1 MNIEDI
7 KKIGDSVKEV
17 SGLDIFDNTRRRDY
31 VEMRALVC
39 YVLRKKLRIGLTNIA
54 LYFQS
59 EGKTMHH
66 ATVIHLIKMYPV
78 YKRYNSQLED
88 IEYSFN
94 FDKSFEFNENNFIKN
109 QYLIDKYNNLKN
121 KYDYLKNNVENNP
134 ILNVMHNIPEDKRDE
149 VIERIIMMKKSWDW
163 KSKDEC
169 KVIEASTSM
178 EGMHW

>member
-1 MNIEDI
+1 MKIEDI
-7 KKIGDSVKEV
+7 KKIGDSVKEA
-17 SGLDIFDNTRRRDY
+17 SGLNIFDNTRRRDY

-66 ATVIHLIKMYPV
+66 ATVIHLVNQYPI
-78 YKRYNSQLED
+78 YKRYNPRLAEIED
-88 IEYSFN
+88 
-94 FDKSFEFNENNFIKN
+94 SFEQLNNLEFNQDSYIRN
-109 QYLIDKYNNLKN
+109 QYLSYNYDKLQEKYKNLKDN
-121 KYDYLKNNVENNP
+121 IKTNP
-134 ILNVMHNIPEDKRDE
+134 ILDVLQDIPEDKIDE
-149 VIERIIMMKKSWDW
+149 VIERINILKKSWDW

-169 KVIEASTSM
+169 KVIEANTSM

>member
-66 ATVIHLIKMYPV
+66 ATVIHLVKMYPM
-78 YKRYNSQLED
+78 YKRYNSRLAS
-88 IEYSFN
+88 IEN
-94 FDKSFEFNENNFIKN
+94 SFEQLNNLEFNQDSYIRN
-109 QYLIDKYNNLKN
+109 QYLSYNYDKLQEKYKNLKDN
-121 KYDYLKNNVENNP
+121 IKTNP
-134 ILNVMHNIPEDKRDE
+134 ILDILQDIPEDKIDE
-149 VIERIIMMKKSWDW
+149 VIERINILKKSWDW
-163 KSKDEC
+163 KSKDKCE
-169 KVIEASTSM
+169 VIEASS
-178 EGMHW
+178 GISDFAY

>member
-17 SGLDIFDNTRRRDY
+17 SGLNIFDNTRRRDY

-66 ATVIHLIKMYPV
+66 ATVIHLVKMYPM
-78 YKRYNSQLED
+78 YKRYNSRLASIED
-88 IEYSFN
+88 
-94 FDKSFEFNENNFIKN
+94 SFEQLNNLEFNQDSYIRN
-109 QYLIDKYNNLKN
+109 QYLSYNYDKLQEKYKNLKDN
-121 KYDYLKNNVENNP
+121 IKTNH
-134 ILNVMHNIPEDKRDE
+134 ILDVLQDIPEDKIDE
-149 VIERIIMMKKSWDW
+149 VIERINILKKSWDW
-163 KSKDEC
+163 KSKDKCE
-169 KVIEASTSM
+169 VIEASS
-178 EGMHW
+178 GISDFAY

>member
-17 SGLDIFDNTRRRDY
+17 SWLNIFDNTRRRDY

-66 ATVIHLIKMYPV
+66 ATVIHLVKMYPM
-78 YKRYNSQLED
+78 YKRYNSRLASIED
-88 IEYSFN
+88 
-94 FDKSFEFNENNFIKN
+94 SFEQLNNLEFNQDSYIRN
-109 QYLIDKYNNLKN
+109 QYLSYNYDKLQEKYKNLKDN
-121 KYDYLKNNVENNP
+121 IKTNP
-134 ILNVMHNIPEDKRDE
+134 ILDILQDIPEDKIDE
-149 VIERIIMMKKSWDW
+149 VIERINILKKSWDW

-169 KVIEASTSM
+169 QVIEASS
-178 EGMHW
+178 GISDFAY

>member
-66 ATVIHLIKMYPV
+66 ATVIHLVNQYPM
-78 YKRYNSQLED
+78 YKRYNSRLED

-94 FDKSFEFNENNFIKN
+94 FDKSFQFNENNFIKN
-109 QYLIDKYNNLKN
+109 QYLIDKYNKLKN
-121 KYDYLKNNVENNP
+121 KYDDLKNNVEKNP
-134 ILNVMHNIPEDKRDE
+134 ILNVMHNIPEDKIDE
-149 VIERIIMMKKSWDW
+149 VIERINIMKKSWDW
-163 KSKDEC
+163 KSKDKCE
-169 KVIEASTSM
+169 VIQASS
-178 EGMHW
+178 GISDFAY

>member
-17 SGLDIFDNTRRRDY
+17 SGLNIFDNTRRRDY

-66 ATVIHLIKMYPV
+66 ATVIHLVNQYPM
-78 YKRYNSQLED
+78 YKRYNSRLAS
-88 IEYSFN
+88 IEE
-94 FDKSFEFNENNFIKN
+94 SFEDLNNLEFNQDSYIRN
-109 QYLIDKYNNLKN
+109 QYLSYNYDKLQEKYKNLKDN
-121 KYDYLKNNVENNP
+121 IKTNP
-134 ILNVMHNIPEDKRDE
+134 ILDVLQDIPEDKIDE
-149 VIERIIMMKKSWDW
+149 VIERINILKKSWDW

-169 KVIEASTSM
+169 EVIEASS
-178 EGMHW
+178 GISDFAY

>member
-17 SGLDIFDNTRRRDY
+17 SGLNIFDNTRRRDY

-66 ATVIHLIKMYPV
+66 ATVIHLVNQYPM
-78 YKRYNSQLED
+78 YKRYNSRLAS
-88 IEYSFN
+88 IEE
-94 FDKSFEFNENNFIKN
+94 SFEDLNNLEFNQDSYIRN
-109 QYLIDKYNNLKN
+109 QYLSYNYDKLQEKYKNLKDN
-121 KYDYLKNNVENNP
+121 IKTNP
-134 ILNVMHNIPEDKRDE
+134 ILEVLQDIPEDKIDE
-149 VIERIIMMKKSWDW
+149 VIERINILKKSWDW
-163 KSKDEC
+163 KSKDKCE
-169 KVIEASTSM
+169 VIEASS
-178 EGMHW
+178 GISDFAY

>member
-149 VIERIIMMKKSWDW
+149 VIERIMILKKSWDW

-169 KVIEASTSM
+169 KVIESSTSM

>member
-17 SGLDIFDNTRRRDY
+17 SGLNIFDNTRRRDY

-66 ATVIHLIKMYPV
+66 ATVIHLVNQYPM
-78 YKRYNSQLED
+78 YKRYNSRLAS
-88 IEYSFN
+88 IEE
-94 FDKSFEFNENNFIKN
+94 SFEQLNNLEFNQDSYIRN
-109 QYLIDKYNNLKN
+109 QYLSYNYDKLQEKYKNLKDN
-121 KYDYLKNNVENNP
+121 IKTNP
-134 ILNVMHNIPEDKRDE
+134 ILDVLQDIPEDKIDE
-149 VIERIIMMKKSWDW
+149 VIERINILKKSWDW

-169 KVIEASTSM
+169 QVIEASS
-178 EGMHW
+178 GVSDFAY

>member
-1 MNIEDI
+1 MNIQDI

-39 YVLRKKLRIGLTNIA
+39 YILRKKLRIGLTNIA

-169 KVIEASTSM
+169 KVIESSTSM

>member
-17 SGLDIFDNTRRRDY
+17 SGLNIFDNTRRRDY

-66 ATVIHLIKMYPV
+66 ATVIHLVKMYPM
-78 YKRYNSQLED
+78 YKRYNSRLAS
-88 IEYSFN
+88 IEE
-94 FDKSFEFNENNFIKN
+94 SFEDLNNLEFNQDFYIRN
-109 QYLIDKYNNLKN
+109 QYLSYNYDKLQEKYKNLK
-121 KYDYLKNNVENNP
+121 ENIKTNP
-134 ILNVMHNIPEDKRDE
+134 ILDILQDIPEDKIDE
-149 VIERIIMMKKSWDW
+149 VIERINILKKSWDW
-163 KSKDEC
+163 KSKDKCE
-169 KVIEASTSM
+169 VIETSS
-178 EGMHW
+178 GISDFAY

>member
-66 ATVIHLIKMYPV
+66 ATVIHLVKMYPM
-78 YKRYNSQLED
+78 YKRYNSRLAS
-88 IEYSFN
+88 IEE
-94 FDKSFEFNENNFIKN
+94 SFEQLNNLEFNQDSYIRN
-109 QYLIDKYNNLKN
+109 QYLSYNYDKLQEKYKNLKDN
-121 KYDYLKNNVENNP
+121 IKTNP
-134 ILNVMHNIPEDKRDE
+134 ILDVLQDIPEDKIDE
-149 VIERIIMMKKSWDW
+149 VIERINILKKSWDW

-169 KVIEASTSM
+169 KVIEANTSM

>member
-17 SGLDIFDNTRRRDY
+17 SGLNIFDNTRRRDY

-66 ATVIHLIKMYPV
+66 ATVIHLVNQYPM
-78 YKRYNSQLED
+78 YKRYNSRLASIED
-88 IEYSFN
+88 
-94 FDKSFEFNENNFIKN
+94 SFEQLNNLEFNQDSYIRN
-109 QYLIDKYNNLKN
+109 QYLSYNYDKLQEKYKNLKDN
-121 KYDYLKNNVENNP
+121 IKTNP
-134 ILNVMHNIPEDKRDE
+134 ILDVLQDIPEDKINE
-149 VIERIIMMKKSWDW
+149 VIERINILKKSWDW
-163 KSKDEC
+163 KSKDKCE
-169 KVIEASTSM
+169 VIEASS
-178 EGMHW
+178 GISDFAY

>member
-66 ATVIHLIKMYPV
+66 ATVIHLVNQYPM
-78 YKRYNSQLED
+78 YKRYNSRLAEIED
-88 IEYSFN
+88 
-94 FDKSFEFNENNFIKN
+94 SFEELNSLEFNQDSYIRN
-109 QYLIDKYNNLKN
+109 QYLTY
-121 KYDYLKNNVENNP
+121 KYDEL
-134 ILNVMHNIPEDKRDE
+134 
-149 VIERIIMMKKSWDW
+149 KKST
-163 KSKDEC
+163 K
-169 KVIEASTSM
+169 I
-178 EGMHW
+178 

>member
-17 SGLDIFDNTRRRDY
+17 SGLNIFDNTRRRDY

-66 ATVIHLIKMYPV
+66 ATVIHLVNQYPM
-78 YKRYNSQLED
+78 YKRYNSRLAEIED
-88 IEYSFN
+88 
-94 FDKSFEFNENNFIKN
+94 SFEELNSLEFNQDSYIRN
-109 QYLIDKYNNLKN
+109 QYLTY
-121 KYDYLKNNVENNP
+121 KYDELRQKHKDLKDNIKTNP
-134 ILNVMHNIPEDKRDE
+134 ILEVLQDIPEDKIDE
-149 VIERIIMMKKSWDW
+149 VIERINIMKKSWDW
-163 KSKDEC
+163 KSKDKCE
-169 KVIEASTSM
+169 VIQASS
-178 EGMHW
+178 GISDFAY

>member
-17 SGLDIFDNTRRRDY
+17 SGLNIFDNTRRRDY

-66 ATVIHLIKMYPV
+66 ATVIHLVNQYPV
-78 YKRYNSQLED
+78 YKKYNSRLED

-94 FDKSFEFNENNFIKN
+94 FDKSFQFNENNFIKN
-109 QYLIDKYNNLKN
+109 QYLIDNYNKLKN
-121 KYDYLKNNVENNP
+121 KYDDLKNNVEKNP
-134 ILNVMHNIPEDKRDE
+134 ILNVMHNIPEDRIDE

-169 KVIEASTSM
+169 K
-178 EGMHW
+178 

>member
-66 ATVIHLIKMYPV
+66 ATVIHLVKMYPM
-78 YKRYNSQLED
+78 YKRYNSRLAS
-88 IEYSFN
+88 IEE
-94 FDKSFEFNENNFIKN
+94 SFEELNSLEFNQDSYIRN
-109 QYLIDKYNNLKN
+109 QYLTY
-121 KYDYLKNNVENNP
+121 KYDELRQKHKDLKDNIKTNP
-134 ILNVMHNIPEDKRDE
+134 ILEVLQDIPEDKIDE
-149 VIERIIMMKKSWDW
+149 VIERINILKKSWDW
-163 KSKDEC
+163 KSKDKCE
-169 KVIEASTSM
+169 VIEASS
-178 EGMHW
+178 GISDFAY

>member
-17 SGLDIFDNTRRRDY
+17 SGLNIFDNTRRRDY

-66 ATVIHLIKMYPV
+66 ATVIHLVKMYPM
-78 YKRYNSQLED
+78 YKRYNSRLASIED
-88 IEYSFN
+88 
-94 FDKSFEFNENNFIKN
+94 SFEELNNLEFNQDSYIRN
-109 QYLIDKYNNLKN
+109 QYLSYNYDKLQEKYKNLKDN
-121 KYDYLKNNVENNP
+121 IKTNP
-134 ILNVMHNIPEDKRDE
+134 ILDVLQDIPEDKIDE
-149 VIERIIMMKKSWDW
+149 VIERINILKKSWDW

-169 KVIEASTSM
+169 KVIEANTSM
-178 EGMHW
+178 DGMHW

>member
-17 SGLDIFDNTRRRDY
+17 SGLNIFDNTRRRDY

-66 ATVIHLIKMYPV
+66 ATVIHLVNQYPM
-78 YKRYNSQLED
+78 YKRYNSRLAEIED
-88 IEYSFN
+88 
-94 FDKSFEFNENNFIKN
+94 SFEEINNLEFNQDSYIRN
-109 QYLIDKYNNLKN
+109 QYLTY
-121 KYDYLKNNVENNP
+121 KYDELRQKHKDLKDNIKTNP
-134 ILNVMHNIPEDKRDE
+134 ILEVLQDIPEDKIDE
-149 VIERIIMMKKSWDW
+149 VIERINIMKKSWDW
-163 KSKDEC
+163 KSKDKC
-169 KVIEASTSM
+169 KVIESSTSM
-178 EGMHW
+178 DGMHW

>member
-17 SGLDIFDNTRRRDY
+17 SGLNIFDNTRRRDY

-66 ATVIHLIKMYPV
+66 ATVIHLVNQYPM
-78 YKRYNSQLED
+78 YKRYNSRLAS
-88 IEYSFN
+88 IEE
-94 FDKSFEFNENNFIKN
+94 SFEDLNNLEFNQDSYIRN
-109 QYLIDKYNNLKN
+109 QYLSYNYDKLQEKYKNLKDN
-121 KYDYLKNNVENNP
+121 IKTNP
-134 ILNVMHNIPEDKRDE
+134 ILDVLQDIPEDKIDE
-149 VIERIIMMKKSWDW
+149 VIERINILKKSWDW

-169 KVIEASTSM
+169 KVIEANTSM

>member
-17 SGLDIFDNTRRRDY
+17 SGLNIFDNTRRRDY

-66 ATVIHLIKMYPV
+66 ATVIHLVNQYPM
-78 YKRYNSQLED
+78 YKRYNSRLED
-88 IEYSFN
+88 IEYSFEELN
-94 FDKSFEFNENNFIKN
+94 SLEFNQDSYIRN
-109 QYLIDKYNNLKN
+109 QYLTY
-121 KYDYLKNNVENNP
+121 KYDELKQKHKDLKENIKTNP
-134 ILNVMHNIPEDKRDE
+134 ILEVLQDIPEDKIDE
-149 VIERIIMMKKSWDW
+149 VIERINIMKKSWDW
-163 KSKDEC
+163 KSKDKCE
-169 KVIEASTSM
+169 VIQASS
-178 EGMHW
+178 GISDFAY

>member
-39 YVLRKKLRIGLTNIA
+39 YILRKKLRIGLTNIA

-66 ATVIHLIKMYPV
+66 ATVIHLVNQYPM
-78 YKRYNSQLED
+78 YKRYNPRLAEIED
-88 IEYSFN
+88 
-94 FDKSFEFNENNFIKN
+94 SFEELNNLEFNQESYIRNK
-109 QYLIDKYNNLKN
+109 YLSYNYDKLQEKYNKLKDN
-121 KYDYLKNNVENNP
+121 IKTNP
-134 ILNVMHNIPEDKRDE
+134 ILEAIQDIPEDKIDE
-149 VIERIIMMKKSWDW
+149 IIERINIIKKSWNW
-163 KSKDEC
+163 KSKDKCE
-169 KVIEASTSM
+169 VIEASS
-178 EGMHW
+178 GISDFAY

>member
-17 SGLDIFDNTRRRDY
+17 SGLNIFENTRRRDY

-66 ATVIHLIKMYPV
+66 ATVIHLVKMYPM
-78 YKRYNSQLED
+78 YKRYNSRLASIED
-88 IEYSFN
+88 
-94 FDKSFEFNENNFIKN
+94 SFEQLNNLEFNQDSYIRN
-109 QYLIDKYNNLKN
+109 QYLSYNYDKLQEKYKNLKDN
-121 KYDYLKNNVENNP
+121 IKTNP
-134 ILNVMHNIPEDKRDE
+134 ILDVLQDIPEDKIDE
-149 VIERIIMMKKSWDW
+149 VIERINILKKSWDW

-169 KVIEASTSM
+169 KVIEANT
-178 EGMHW
+178 

>member
-17 SGLDIFDNTRRRDY
+17 SGLNIFDNTRRRDY

-66 ATVIHLIKMYPV
+66 ATVIHLVKMYPM
-78 YKRYNSQLED
+78 YKRYNSRLAS
-88 IEYSFN
+88 IEE
-94 FDKSFEFNENNFIKN
+94 SFEELNNLEFNQDSYIRN
-109 QYLIDKYNNLKN
+109 QYLSYNYDKLQEKYKNLKDN
-121 KYDYLKNNVENNP
+121 IKTNP
-134 ILNVMHNIPEDKRDE
+134 ILDVLQDIPEDKIDE
-149 VIERIIMMKKSWDW
+149 VIERINILKKSWDW

-169 KVIEASTSM
+169 KVIEANTSM

>member
-17 SGLDIFDNTRRRDY
+17 SGLNIFDNTRRRDY

-66 ATVIHLIKMYPV
+66 ATVIHLVNQYPM
-78 YKRYNSQLED
+78 YKRYNSRLASIED
-88 IEYSFN
+88 
-94 FDKSFEFNENNFIKN
+94 SFEQLNNLEFNQDSYIRN
-109 QYLIDKYNNLKN
+109 QYLSYNYDKLQEKYKNLKDN
-121 KYDYLKNNVENNP
+121 IKTNP
-134 ILNVMHNIPEDKRDE
+134 ILDILQDIPEDKIDE
-149 VIERIIMMKKSWDW
+149 VIERINILKKSWDW

-169 KVIEASTSM
+169 QVIQASS
-178 EGMHW
+178 GISDFAY

>member
-17 SGLDIFDNTRRRDY
+17 SGLNIFDNTRRRDY

-66 ATVIHLIKMYPV
+66 ATVIHLVNQYPM
-78 YKRYNSQLED
+78 YKRYNSRLAEIED
-88 IEYSFN
+88 
-94 FDKSFEFNENNFIKN
+94 SFEEINNLEFNQDSYIRN
-109 QYLIDKYNNLKN
+109 QYLTY
-121 KYDYLKNNVENNP
+121 KYDELKQKHKDLKENIKTNP
-134 ILNVMHNIPEDKRDE
+134 ILEVLQDIPEDKINE
-149 VIERIIMMKKSWDW
+149 VIERINIMKLSWDW
-163 KSKDEC
+163 KSKDKCE
-169 KVIEASTSM
+169 VIQASS
-178 EGMHW
+178 GISDFAY

>member
-17 SGLDIFDNTRRRDY
+17 SGLNIFDNTRRRDY

-66 ATVIHLIKMYPV
+66 ATVIHLVNQYPM
-78 YKRYNSQLED
+78 YKRYNSRLASIED
-88 IEYSFN
+88 
-94 FDKSFEFNENNFIKN
+94 SFEQLNNLEFNQDSYIRN
-109 QYLIDKYNNLKN
+109 QYLSYNYDKLQEKYKNLKDN
-121 KYDYLKNNVENNP
+121 IKTNP
-134 ILNVMHNIPEDKRDE
+134 ILDVLQDIPEDKIDE
-149 VIERIIMMKKSWDW
+149 VIERINILKKSWDW

-169 KVIEASTSM
+169 EVIEASS
-178 EGMHW
+178 GISYFAY

>member
-39 YVLRKKLRIGLTNIA
+39 YVLRNKLRIGLTNIA

-66 ATVIHLIKMYPV
+66 ATVIHLVNQYPM
-78 YKRYNSQLED
+78 YKRYNSRLASIED
-88 IEYSFN
+88 
-94 FDKSFEFNENNFIKN
+94 SFEQLNNLEFNQDSYIRN
-109 QYLIDKYNNLKN
+109 QYLSYNYDKLQEKYKNLKDN
-121 KYDYLKNNVENNP
+121 IKTNP
-134 ILNVMHNIPEDKRDE
+134 ILDVLQDIPEDKIDE
-149 VIERIIMMKKSWDW
+149 VIERINILKKSWDW
-163 KSKDEC
+163 KSKDKCE
-169 KVIEASTSM
+169 VIEASS
-178 EGMHW
+178 GISDFAY

>member
-66 ATVIHLIKMYPV
+66 ATVIHLVKMYPM
-78 YKRYNSQLED
+78 YKRYNSRLASIED
-88 IEYSFN
+88 
-94 FDKSFEFNENNFIKN
+94 SFEQLNNLEFNQDSYIRN
-109 QYLIDKYNNLKN
+109 QYLSYNYDKLQEKYKNLKDN
-121 KYDYLKNNVENNP
+121 IKTNP
-134 ILNVMHNIPEDKRDE
+134 ILDVLQDIPEDKIDE
-149 VIERIIMMKKSWDW
+149 VIERINILKKSWDW
-163 KSKDEC
+163 KSKDKCE
-169 KVIEASTSM
+169 VIEASS
-178 EGMHW
+178 GISDFAY